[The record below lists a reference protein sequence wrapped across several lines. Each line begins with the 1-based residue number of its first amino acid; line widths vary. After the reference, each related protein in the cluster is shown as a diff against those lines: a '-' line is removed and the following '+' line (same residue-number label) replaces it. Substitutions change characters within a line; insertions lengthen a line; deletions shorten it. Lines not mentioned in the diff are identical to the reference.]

1 MNDRTFNLPIEEW
14 IEWLQQVMQPATL
27 IQVAVLIGTAGI
39 AWLAVYLLRRGV
51 MAGPRRNGIP
61 DAVEKVA
68 QRIGQNE
75 ESLLFGR
82 NNYDGVLFPVIW
94 LVLSYAAA
102 HLMHVE
108 VKASLFRIALPVLA
122 ALVVI
127 RAVARIVRRLWGT
140 QHWVKVLE
148 HTVSWIIWGCVVL
161 RATGLLPDLVDF
173 LDGIKI
179 KLGAINTS
187 VLSLLLGAFFVVV
200 ALVVALW
207 VSSLIEARLLRGA
220 TGSTLS
226 LRKIGSNVI
235 RAGLLFIAILLGLE
249 AVNIDL
255 TAFSVFGGALGV
267 GIGLG
272 LQKQAANYVSGFVVL
287 LERSVRIGD
296 VIKVDNFEGRV
307 TDITARF
314 TRVRSITGIEAI
326 LPNDMLVNLRVE
338 NSSLI
343 DPRVWHWLP
352 VTVSYGT
359 DVELLQRLLVE
370 AAAAQPRV
378 AREPAP
384 AAHLYAFGEN
394 GLEFRVAFWVLD
406 PENGMAS
413 LRSAIN
419 LQIWRSLREH
429 GIQIAYPQRVVHN
442 FTQPYPE
449 EGGGA
454 DNGYTAMRRE
464 PGQAWA
470 HQVASAAA
478 GAGNAQAA
486 VQPAPSVP
494 SASSSPSVLSA
505 PSAPSAPSSSTAG
518 AQ

>member
-1 MNDRTFNLPIEEW
+1 MNDNTFNLPIEEW

-39 AWLAVYLLRRGV
+39 AWLAVRLLRRGV

-82 NNYDGVLFPVIW
+82 NNYDGVLFPVTW
-94 LVLSYAAA
+94 LVLSYAAS

-108 VKASLFRIALPVLA
+108 IRASLFRIALPVLA

-140 QHWVKVLE
+140 RHWVKVLE

-161 RATGLLPDLVDF
+161 WATGLLPDLVNF
-173 LDGIKI
+173 LESVKI
-179 KLGAINTS
+179 KFGAINTTLLNLILGS
-187 VLSLLLGAFFVVV
+187 VFVVV
-200 ALVVALW
+200 ALLVALW
-207 VSSLIEARLLRGA
+207 LSSLIESRLLRDA

-226 LRKIGSNVI
+226 LRKIGSNAI
-235 RAGLLFIAILLGLE
+235 RGLLLFLAILLGLE

-272 LQKQAANYVSGFVVL
+272 LQKLAANYVSGFVVL

-314 TRVRSITGIEAI
+314 TRVRSISGIEAI

-394 GLEFRVAFWVLD
+394 GLEFRVVFWVLD

-429 GIQIAYPQRVVHN
+429 GIQVAYPQRVVHN
-442 FTQPYPE
+442 FAQPYPE
-449 EGGGA
+449 EGGVA
-454 DNGYTAMRRE
+454 DNGYVAMRRE
-464 PGQAWA
+464 PRQAF
-470 HQVASAAA
+470 ASPIAGAAA
-478 GAGNAQAA
+478 GAGQGTVAA
-486 VQPAPSVP
+486 SAPSSPSAPSVP
-494 SASSSPSVLSA
+494 P
-505 PSAPSAPSSSTAG
+505 PSATEVR
-518 AQ
+518 